1 MLFELTLIVSGVLY
15 IMKKKYIIFLLG
27 LIVLSILTYSIY
39 YKIDKDNK
47 HETAEVVLNRLVVV
61 SNSEDIRMSYGQYSR
76 GEWVQYLDMKVSPD
90 YKTVMPQTLETIT
103 YIFPNSKVEKIETS
117 EATLLYRITL
127 EDGILFVN
135 GSDMTP
141 DNLRFI
147 VHVAN

>member
-1 MLFELTLIVSGVLY
+1 
-15 IMKKKYIIFLLG
+15 MKKQYIFILLG
-27 LIVLSILTYSIY
+27 LLILSALTYSIY

-47 HETAEVVLNRLVVV
+47 HETAEAVLNRIVVV
-61 SNSEDIRMSYGQYSR
+61 SNSEDIRMSYGQYSS
-76 GEWVQYLDMKVSPD
+76 GEWIQYLDMKISPD

-103 YIFPNSKVEKIETS
+103 NIFPNSKVEKIETS

-141 DNLRFI
+141 NNLRFI
-147 VHVAN
+147 VHVSN

>member
-1 MLFELTLIVSGVLY
+1 
-15 IMKKKYIIFLLG
+15 MKKQYIIFLLG

-47 HETAEVVLNRLVVV
+47 HETAEAVLNRLVVV
-61 SNSEDIRMSYGQYSR
+61 SNSEDIRMSYGQYSN

-117 EATLLYRITL
+117 DATLLYRITL

-135 GSDMTP
+135 GSDMKP
-141 DNLRFI
+141 DQLRFI
-147 VHVAN
+147 VHVSN

>member
-1 MLFELTLIVSGVLY
+1 
-15 IMKKKYIIFLLG
+15 MKKQYIIFLLG

-47 HETAEVVLNRLVVV
+47 HETAEAVLNRLVVV
-61 SNSEDIRMSYGQYSR
+61 SNSEDIRMSYGQYSN

-90 YKTVMPQTLETIT
+90 YKTVMPQTLETIS

-117 EATLLYRITL
+117 DATLLYRITL

-135 GSDMTP
+135 GSDMKP
-141 DNLRFI
+141 DQLRFI
-147 VHVAN
+147 VHGSN

>member
-1 MLFELTLIVSGVLY
+1 
-15 IMKKKYIIFLLG
+15 MKKQYIFILLG
-27 LIVLSILTYSIY
+27 LLILSALTYSIY

-47 HETAEVVLNRLVVV
+47 HKTAEAVLNRIVVV

-76 GEWVQYLDMKVSPD
+76 GEWVQYLDMEVSPD

-141 DNLRFI
+141 NNLRFI
-147 VHVAN
+147 VHVSN

>member
-15 IMKKKYIIFLLG
+15 IMKKQYIIFLLG

-47 HETAEVVLNRLVVV
+47 HETAEAVLNRLVVV

-76 GEWVQYLDMKVSPD
+76 GEWVQYLDMEVSPN

-141 DNLRFI
+141 NNLRFI
-147 VHVAN
+147 VHVSN

>member
-47 HETAEVVLNRLVVV
+47 HETAEAVLNRLVVV
-61 SNSEDIRMSYGQYSR
+61 SNSEDIRMSYGQYSN

-90 YKTVMPQTLETIT
+90 YKTVMPQTLETIS

>member
-1 MLFELTLIVSGVLY
+1 
-15 IMKKKYIIFLLG
+15 MKKKYIIFLLG

-47 HETAEVVLNRLVVV
+47 HETAEAVLNRLVVV
-61 SNSEDIRMSYGQYSR
+61 SNSEDIRMSYGQYSN
-76 GEWVQYLDMKVSPD
+76 GEWVQYLDMEVSPD
-90 YKTVMPQTLETIT
+90 YKTVMPQTLETIS

>member
-1 MLFELTLIVSGVLY
+1 MVSGVLY
-15 IMKKKYIIFLLG
+15 VMKKQYIFILLG
-27 LIVLSILTYSIY
+27 LLVLSALTYSIY

-47 HETAEVVLNRLVVV
+47 HETAEAVLNRIVVV

-76 GEWVQYLDMKVSPD
+76 GEWVQYLDMEVSPD
-90 YKTVMPQTLETIT
+90 YKTVMPQILETIT

-147 VHVAN
+147 VHVSN

>member
-47 HETAEVVLNRLVVV
+47 HETAEAVLNRIVVV
-61 SNSEDIRMSYGQYSR
+61 SNSEDIRMFYGQYSR
-76 GEWVQYLDMKVSPD
+76 GEWVQYLDMEVSPD

-141 DNLRFI
+141 NNLRFI
-147 VHVAN
+147 VHVSN

>member
-47 HETAEVVLNRLVVV
+47 HETAEAVLNRIVVV
-61 SNSEDIRMSYGQYSR
+61 SNSEDIRMSYGQYSS

-103 YIFPNSKVEKIETS
+103 YIFPNSKVKKIETS

>member
-1 MLFELTLIVSGVLY
+1 MVNGVLY
-15 IMKKKYIIFLLG
+15 VMKKQYIFILLG
-27 LIVLSILTYSIY
+27 LLVLSALTYSIY

-47 HETAEVVLNRLVVV
+47 HETAEAVLNRIVVV
-61 SNSEDIRMSYGQYSR
+61 SNSEDIRMSYGQYSS
-76 GEWVQYLDMKVSPD
+76 GEWIQYLDMKVSPD

-117 EATLLYRITL
+117 ESTLLYRITL

-141 DNLRFI
+141 NNLRFI
-147 VHVAN
+147 VHVSN

>member
-1 MLFELTLIVSGVLY
+1 
-15 IMKKKYIIFLLG
+15 MKKQYIIFLLG

-47 HETAEVVLNRLVVV
+47 HETAEAVLNRLVVV
-61 SNSEDIRMSYGQYSR
+61 SNSEDIRMSYGQYSN

-90 YKTVMPQTLETIT
+90 YKTVIPQTLETIT

-117 EATLLYRITL
+117 DATLLYRITL

-135 GSDMTP
+135 GSDMKP
-141 DNLRFI
+141 DQLRFI
-147 VHVAN
+147 VHVSN

>member
-1 MLFELTLIVSGVLY
+1 
-15 IMKKKYIIFLLG
+15 MKKQYIFILLG
-27 LIVLSILTYSIY
+27 LLVISALTYSIY

-47 HETAEVVLNRLVVV
+47 HETAEAVLNRIVVV
-61 SNSEDIRMSYGQYSR
+61 SDSEDIRMSYGQYSR
-76 GEWVQYLDMKVSPD
+76 GEWIQYLDMKISSD

-135 GSDMTP
+135 GSDMKP
-141 DNLRFI
+141 NQLRFI
-147 VHVAN
+147 VHVSN

>member
-1 MLFELTLIVSGVLY
+1 MVSGVLY
-15 IMKKKYIIFLLG
+15 VMKKQYIFILLG
-27 LIVLSILTYSIY
+27 LFVLSTLTYSIY

-47 HETAEVVLNRLVVV
+47 HETAEAVLNRLVVV

-90 YKTVMPQTLETIT
+90 YKTVMPQTLETIA

-127 EDGILFVN
+127 EDGILYVN
-135 GSDMTP
+135 GSDMKP
-141 DNLRFI
+141 DQLRFI
-147 VHVAN
+147 VHVSN

>member
-1 MLFELTLIVSGVLY
+1 
-15 IMKKKYIIFLLG
+15 MKKQYIIFLLG

-47 HETAEVVLNRLVVV
+47 HETAEAVLNRLVVV
-61 SNSEDIRMSYGQYSR
+61 SNSEDIRMSYGQYSN

-90 YKTVMPQTLETIT
+90 YKTVMPQTLETIS

-117 EATLLYRITL
+117 DATLLYRITL

-135 GSDMTP
+135 GSDMKP
-141 DNLRFI
+141 DQLRFI
-147 VHVAN
+147 VHVSN

>member
-1 MLFELTLIVSGVLY
+1 M
-15 IMKKKYIIFLLG
+15 
-27 LIVLSILTYSIY
+27 TYSIY

-47 HETAEVVLNRLVVV
+47 HETAEAVLTRLVVV

-135 GSDMTP
+135 GSDMKP
-141 DNLRFI
+141 DQLRFI
-147 VHVAN
+147 VHVSN

>member
-1 MLFELTLIVSGVLY
+1 M
-15 IMKKKYIIFLLG
+15 KYIFIVLG
-27 LIVLSILTYSIY
+27 LFVLSTLTYSIY

-47 HETAEVVLNRLVVV
+47 HETAEAVLNRLVVV

-135 GSDMTP
+135 GSDMKP
-141 DNLRFI
+141 DQLRFI
-147 VHVAN
+147 VHVSN

>member
-1 MLFELTLIVSGVLY
+1 MLFELTLIVSRVLY
-15 IMKKKYIIFLLG
+15 IMKKQYIIFLLG

-47 HETAEVVLNRLVVV
+47 HETAEAVLNRLVVV
-61 SNSEDIRMSYGQYSR
+61 SNSEDIRMSYGQYSN

-90 YKTVMPQTLETIT
+90 YKTVMPQTLETIS

-117 EATLLYRITL
+117 DATLLYRITL

-135 GSDMTP
+135 GSDMKP
-141 DNLRFI
+141 DQLRFI
-147 VHVAN
+147 VHVSN

>member
-1 MLFELTLIVSGVLY
+1 MKKQYIFILLGVL
-15 IMKKKYIIFLLG
+15 
-27 LIVLSILTYSIY
+27 VLSALTHPIY

-47 HETAEVVLNRLVVV
+47 HETAEAVLNRIVVV

-76 GEWVQYLDMKVSPD
+76 GEWVQYLDMEVSPD

-141 DNLRFI
+141 NNLRFI
-147 VHVAN
+147 VHVSN

>member
-15 IMKKKYIIFLLG
+15 VMKKQYIIFLLG

-47 HETAEVVLNRLVVV
+47 HETAEAVLNRLVVV
-61 SNSEDIRMSYGQYSR
+61 SNSEDIRMSYGQYSN

-127 EDGILFVN
+127 EGGILFIN

>member
-15 IMKKKYIIFLLG
+15 IMKKQYIIFLLG
-27 LIVLSILTYSIY
+27 LILLSILTYSIY

-47 HETAEVVLNRLVVV
+47 HETAEAVLNRIVVV
-61 SNSEDIRMSYGQYSR
+61 SNSEDIRMSYGQYSS
-76 GEWVQYLDMKVSPD
+76 GEWVQYLDIKVSPD

>member
-1 MLFELTLIVSGVLY
+1 MFSLLIFSV
-15 IMKKKYIIFLLG
+15 I
-27 LIVLSILTYSIY
+27 

-47 HETAEVVLNRLVVV
+47 QETAEAV
-61 SNSEDIRMSYGQYSR
+61 SNSENIRMSYGQYSR
-76 GEWVQYLDMKVSPD
+76 GEWVQYLDMEVSPD
-90 YKTVMPQTLETIT
+90 YKTVMPQTLETIA

>member
-1 MLFELTLIVSGVLY
+1 
-15 IMKKKYIIFLLG
+15 MKKKYIIFLLG

-47 HETAEVVLNRLVVV
+47 HETAEAVLNRLVVV
-61 SNSEDIRMSYGQYSR
+61 SNSEDIRMSYGQYSN

-135 GSDMTP
+135 GSDMKP
-141 DNLRFI
+141 DQLRFI
-147 VHVAN
+147 VHVSN

>member
-1 MLFELTLIVSGVLY
+1 MVSGVLY
-15 IMKKKYIIFLLG
+15 VMKKQYIFILLG
-27 LIVLSILTYSIY
+27 VLVLSALTYPIY

-47 HETAEVVLNRLVVV
+47 HETAEAVLNRIVVV

-76 GEWVQYLDMKVSPD
+76 GEWVQYLDMEVSPD
-90 YKTVMPQTLETIT
+90 YKNVMPQTLETIT

-141 DNLRFI
+141 NNLRFI
-147 VHVAN
+147 VHVSN

>member
-1 MLFELTLIVSGVLY
+1 
-15 IMKKKYIIFLLG
+15 MKKQYIIFLLG

-47 HETAEVVLNRLVVV
+47 HETAEAVLNRLVVV
-61 SNSEDIRMSYGQYSR
+61 FNSEDIRMSYGQYSN

-90 YKTVMPQTLETIT
+90 YKTVMPQTLETIS

-117 EATLLYRITL
+117 DATLLYRITL

-135 GSDMTP
+135 GSDMKP
-141 DNLRFI
+141 DQLRFI
-147 VHVAN
+147 VHVSN

>member
-1 MLFELTLIVSGVLY
+1 
-15 IMKKKYIIFLLG
+15 MKKKYIIFLLG

-47 HETAEVVLNRLVVV
+47 HETAEAVLNRIVVV
-61 SNSEDIRMSYGQYSR
+61 SNSEDIRMSYGQYSN

-90 YKTVMPQTLETIT
+90 YKTVMPQTLETIS

-117 EATLLYRITL
+117 DATLLYRITL

-135 GSDMTP
+135 GSDMKP
-141 DNLRFI
+141 DQLRFI
-147 VHVAN
+147 VHVSN

>member
-1 MLFELTLIVSGVLY
+1 
-15 IMKKKYIIFLLG
+15 MKKQYIFILLG
-27 LIVLSILTYSIY
+27 LLILSALTYSIY

-47 HETAEVVLNRLVVV
+47 HETAEAVLNRIVVV
-61 SNSEDIRMSYGQYSR
+61 SNSEDIRMSYGQYSS
-76 GEWVQYLDMKVSPD
+76 GEWIQYLDMKISPD

-103 YIFPNSKVEKIETS
+103 NIFPNSKVEKIETS

-141 DNLRFI
+141 NNLRFI
-147 VHVAN
+147 VHLF

>member
-47 HETAEVVLNRLVVV
+47 HETAEAVLNRLVVV
-61 SNSEDIRMSYGQYSR
+61 SNSEDIRMSYGQYSN

-90 YKTVMPQTLETIT
+90 YKTVMPQTLETIS

-141 DNLRFI
+141 NNLRFI
-147 VHVAN
+147 VHVSN

>member
-47 HETAEVVLNRLVVV
+47 HETAEAVLNRLVVV
-61 SNSEDIRMSYGQYSR
+61 SNSEDIRMSYGQYSN

-135 GSDMTP
+135 GSDMKP
-141 DNLRFI
+141 DQLRFI
-147 VHVAN
+147 VHVSN